1 MRFEQQVKCVIWDLD
16 DTLWDGTLAEDGQVS
31 LRPWAADVLRRLD
44 ACGIVNSICSKNN
57 ADDAKR
63 VLADLGILDLF
74 VFPVIDFVPKGQRV
88 KSIIENMQLR
98 SPNVLFVDDNV
109 SNRQEVQHYCDGI
122 MVADANDHD
131 FLEAIED
138 LIQRT
143 DGTSRLERYKILE
156 TKHVER
162 QQFSDNTD
170 FLKSSGITICV
181 IRNPEDLVFKDRIRE
196 LANRTNQLNF
206 TSSRFTE
213 EQIDEY
219 FSGTDSIHINHGVVF
234 VYDNFGDYGLV
245 GAYAIDERNEFGSRE
260 LQHFYFSCR
269 VMNMGV
275 EQAVYRS
282 LREWFGI
289 ASFQTMEDRLDQ
301 DTSFV
306 NVITRPDERI
316 EEYIR
321 NGMDTPDSYPTAII
335 ARCTSGVIE
344 HYLPPEMRPARFD
357 TEGMMND
364 EQLTDIDW
372 IIYTIY
378 TEYIDQN
385 WSKFGKF
392 SAPEFERRLKRFCE
406 RHDQQSIIL
415 LLASEK
421 NYPSRDTLPPGLK
434 GFIYKHT
441 WRLRDWY
448 RGRGTARVKEG
459 NAIVRRVA
467 SKYPHVR
474 TVELTPLVHH
484 RDEQLNPMHFERI
497 IFKRAAE
504 EIAKLPAPEAR
515 CTAVV

>member
-1 MRFEQQVKCVIWDLD
+1 MRFEQQVKCVVWDLD
-16 DTLWDGTLAEDGQVS
+16 DTLWDGTLAEHDQVA
-31 LRPWAADVLRRLD
+31 LRPWATDLIKRLD
-44 ACGIVNSICSKNN
+44 DCGIVNSICSKND
-57 ADDAKR
+57 AEDAKR

-74 VFPVIDFVPKGQRV
+74 VFPVIDFVPKGQKV

-98 SPNVLFVDDNV
+98 PPNILFVDDNV
-109 SNRQEVQHYCDGI
+109 GNRQEVQHYCDGI
-122 MVADANDHD
+122 MVADANDPE
-131 FLEAIED
+131 FLAAVED
-138 LIQRT
+138 LIQQT

-156 TKHVER
+156 AKHVER

-170 FLKSSGITICV
+170 FLQSSGITICV

-206 TSSRFTE
+206 TNSRFTE
-213 EQIDEY
+213 EEIDDY

-245 GAYAIDERNEFGSRE
+245 ASYAIDERRDFGSRE
-260 LQHFYFSCR
+260 LQHFFFSCR
-269 VMNMGV
+269 IMNMGV

-289 ASFQTMEDRLDQ
+289 GSFQPMEDRPAL
-301 DTSFV
+301 DTSFI
-306 NVITRPDERI
+306 NVITRPDDRI
-316 EEYIR
+316 EDYIR

-344 HYLPPEMRPARFD
+344 HYLPDAMRPARFD

-364 EQLTDIDW
+364 RQLEDIEW

-385 WSKFGKF
+385 WSQFGKF
-392 SAPEFERRLKRFCE
+392 SAPEFRIRLEKFCQRQER
-406 RHDQQSIIL
+406 QSIVL

-434 GFIYKHT
+434 GIIYKHT
-441 WRLRDWY
+441 WWLRDWY
-448 RGRGTARVKEG
+448 RGRGIGRVKQG
-459 NAIVRRVA
+459 NAIVRKVA
-467 SKYPHVR
+467 SRYPNVH
-474 TVELTPLVHH
+474 TIELGPLVHH

-504 EIAKLPAPEAR
+504 EIARLPAPESQ
-515 CTAVV
+515 CTTTA